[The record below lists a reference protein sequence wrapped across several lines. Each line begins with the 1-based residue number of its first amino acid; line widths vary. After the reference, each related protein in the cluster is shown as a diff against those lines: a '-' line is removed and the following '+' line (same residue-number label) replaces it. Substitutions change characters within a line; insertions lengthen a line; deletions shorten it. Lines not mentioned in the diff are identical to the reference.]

1 MINLSIEIELN
12 GISVP
17 VGKIAGTDYTNAKF
31 YYLDDYCNA
40 RESMP
45 ISISLPLQ
53 REPFSA
59 ESTKIFFEGLLPEGF
74 IRKCVAKEIHA
85 NENDYLALLA
95 LLGNECLG
103 AIRVVDETTEKAS
116 PAYVELTDDKVKA
129 LAQEGATESVQLVT
143 KAHLSLTGAS
153 GKVGLYY
160 DKKQNKWFFPVGDAP
175 STHIVKQSHIRLK
188 KIVTNEQL
196 CLLTAKNLGIDI
208 PESFIV
214 NVGSDNKEDVLFAT
228 KRYDRLIDENSRFLN
243 GLPVPYRLHQED
255 LAQALGIAATDKYES
270 NEECYLKRVMQILRA
285 YSTDPITDQFKLWD
299 ICIFN
304 YLVGNTDNHIKN
316 LSIVYGKD
324 LRSIRLSPAYDIV
337 STMIYE
343 SSTDKMAMS
352 IGGLYS
358 IYDIGREDFEREA
371 LNIGFGRK
379 NAVKR
384 FDYMV
389 ANFEEALLM
398 ASKELL
404 AQGFEEVEEIRERIL
419 LKGGI
424 VKYRSK

>member
-1 MINLSIEIELN
+1 
-12 GISVP
+12 
-17 VGKIAGTDYTNAKF
+17 
-31 YYLDDYCNA
+31 
-40 RESMP
+40 MP

-214 NVGSDNKEDVLFAT
+214 NVGSDNKEDILFAT

-358 IYDIGREDFEREA
+358 IYDIG
-371 LNIGFGRK
+371 
-379 NAVKR
+379 V
-384 FDYMV
+384 
-389 ANFEEALLM
+389 
-398 ASKELL
+398 
-404 AQGFEEVEEIRERIL
+404 
-419 LKGGI
+419 
-424 VKYRSK
+424 

>member
-1 MINLSIEIELN
+1 
-12 GISVP
+12 
-17 VGKIAGTDYTNAKF
+17 
-31 YYLDDYCNA
+31 
-40 RESMP
+40 
-45 ISISLPLQ
+45 
-53 REPFSA
+53 
-59 ESTKIFFEGLLPEGF
+59 
-74 IRKCVAKEIHA
+74 
-85 NENDYLALLA
+85 
-95 LLGNECLG
+95 
-103 AIRVVDETTEKAS
+103 
-116 PAYVELTDDKVKA
+116 
-129 LAQEGATESVQLVT
+129 
-143 KAHLSLTGAS
+143 
-153 GKVGLYY
+153 
-160 DKKQNKWFFPVGDAP
+160 
-175 STHIVKQSHIRLK
+175 
-188 KIVTNEQL
+188 
-196 CLLTAKNLGIDI
+196 
-208 PESFIV
+208 
-214 NVGSDNKEDVLFAT
+214 
-228 KRYDRLIDENSRFLN
+228 
-243 GLPVPYRLHQED
+243 
-255 LAQALGIAATDKYES
+255 
-270 NEECYLKRVMQILRA
+270 MQILRA